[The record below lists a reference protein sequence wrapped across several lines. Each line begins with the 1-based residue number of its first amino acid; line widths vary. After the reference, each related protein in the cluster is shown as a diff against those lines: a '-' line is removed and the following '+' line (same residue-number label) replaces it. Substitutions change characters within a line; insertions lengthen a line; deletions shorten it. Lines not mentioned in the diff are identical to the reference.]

1 MTTKSKNAKQISK
14 ADKYKESN
22 THYFLTQFQ
31 TLLVAVFVTGMMQ
44 LSNHLSI
51 YLIYCCPTYF
61 LLMIAYYFIWW
72 RNNQV
77 YSPCFNICNFFMFI
91 ICLSVFYGVFFG
103 VFHTT
108 AKLEFQKVQNC
119 QVIGQYSGKSSYENY
134 SLLYV
139 NFEYEG
145 QQYLGQACAS
155 DQNQGKI
162 AQYMLPYAFYQKQRS
177 CIKNSTIYGDEIAQS
192 ALCNQYTA
200 VKIASWICIPFYYDL
215 KKFTQPQT
223 CYINFYG
230 ESDSKRNSLNRL
242 TLKEQYDFAL
252 VSFEKYAYFPQVDL
266 LCLVIFTYYTWL
278 LSLNSI
284 FQYSSYYIL
293 RTKKST
299 ISVAVVEVPK
309 EQIQIQQ
316 YDKPK
321 SFNQDEQDQ
330 VFQTSHTTD
339 TKSHTRNTFVTN
351 LCIMIFMR
359 KNLQQQFQN
368 DTKNLTDSAGKSLA
382 VSKLQLNSEPKMS
395 LSSMIMQSQN
405 SINENTCFD
414 QQNLHYDT
422 QSKIN
427 YISDGTDYNRQVP
440 NFINSEQKRNYE
452 RNQELEEN
460 IHRQAN
466 QTRYQSLFKRFLQ
479 RERFD
484 TTLSQS
490 IQNSI
495 FKSQQ
500 KDAEMNRIKEFLI
513 ASAQQD
519 QQESNQTTLTN
530 QNNLQ
535 NNMTLDE
542 KIIKISEKIEKEFE
556 KDLQTIQKSSQQLLQ
571 QQSQI
576 NTSSSASPSVYARS
590 QKNTNRRYQ
599 LEYNSQIHSSKQS
612 PKNTNYSQFE
622 SNEYSNVTRQST
634 NCQNEAAAAAI
645 TTNIDDDNK
654 YYSSIVKSD
663 NETSKSANQV
673 QQNENEKKIQQTKAS
688 KNEDR
693 IFNEILGRNSQYIAE
708 YEQNKVNKTKQ
719 INQSHDK
726 SLQEDTNFLNKN
738 TTNLEFSITKNN
750 ETDFL
755 TKRNSRPNSNR
766 LLQRSDLQ
774 VFAEIL
780 DNSYVNQNKIGI
792 ANSTSISNTNT
803 QINCKDS
810 NGQTTTLS
818 NNHNSSNIQIEKYT
832 GRSSPEQ
839 SLCKRKN
846 SRSSK
851 NSQFQTRE
859 NTNCMVSRQLS
870 PENYQIEQYKG
881 SHSNSQMSSQQ
892 EESNMSY
899 ANISK
904 NEVHCLKQ
912 ILMHDLNYNNIN
924 ISSLNQYDSKK
935 YQPNKECSQT
945 DNLSDVSSFNQQE
958 QTNQRAFDDYNEN
971 NDIQINQT
979 IQEVKQEEEE
989 DTIGNL
995 EKEELL
1001 QIQKNGNYSF
1011 YQNNV
1016 IQPSFRIS
1024 DSSNKKSVIT
1034 PLKQQTKS
1042 QSYYQKGES
1051 SDQEYDYEQIKME
1064 NKDSKKLHNSDLQD
1078 SSRETRLKKIQNTDY
1093 ESSCN
1098 DVSALSQLPKTQY
1111 SNVSQSHKKTNS
1123 HQKREKPFLTLEDE
1137 DDENQNCSKLDS
1149 KNQFYN
1155 KKQVKNLSQDNKENV
1170 NGFQEK
1176 NSNQG
1181 MKENTK
1187 QQIIE
1192 KKLLCEKY
1200 CQSQQQQQL
1209 YNLDRIMMDQNIDL
1223 INSNYNNQCK
1233 QIQSNFSDQ
1242 NQEYQKYYCE
1252 QSQFEQNQFYYPS
1265 SQQNQSYQF
1274 NFNQKSTNFLCQQD
1288 QNNQDQDNL
1297 ISYNNLLAYQQK
1309 ENANTNLHHHTRNK
1323 SDLTSNYAQIKSSY
1337 QQKRDYPS
1345 VRLSWNNISN
1355 QKERQSESN
1364 TNQEIYCYN
1373 DPANEIKQDQKEHIQ
1388 NILREKMQNRIDYY
1402 QNGNLQKL
1410 IIEKE
1415 KLALE
1420 LIQQNN
1426 VREAIKILDSFLKE
1440 YSDDIPTYDPHKVY
1454 MYYLLIECFYNSQRF
1469 IDLQRVCSLFYNQYS
1484 NFKFED
1490 SKILIYS
1497 FKIFNYYA
1505 SSIIEEESQQEK
1517 CIVILQKLLDLTR
1530 SHKNGLLDIETK
1542 RQQIQSQEEIEIV
1555 MKLVQCFMKLKD
1567 YKQAIKYL
1575 NEVIPILKNHQNTK
1589 ILIAFKRKAQCF
1601 TLLHQES
1608 EAEKQLDEAL
1618 KYSEL
1623 QFKIHK
1629 KEDFV
1634 TLSEIYEESAKLK
1647 SKQNNFVE
1655 SVEKLQHAI
1664 RILKNLDDYKYQER
1678 IALLLAEQGKFLV
1691 KIEEYQAASSNFLDA
1706 YNIIV
1711 QLKGK
1716 YCQSATDCLLSIAKI
1731 YYKQQKLNSSIEIYE
1746 AILQMYQKMNVKIY
1760 DIKYLKIILII
1771 LEQCLEAQINKK
1783 YELYEN
1789 KLKEII
1795 NEYKFKESCFI
1806 IANELG
1812 NLLRKF
1818 KLFDGSIYYYQ
1829 KAMQEIYPE
1838 LKLQD
1843 RTKAQLILVMCN
1855 LASSL
1860 SASQKFMQSL
1870 QIYEQALQ
1878 ESIRFH
1884 GNKSHQ
1890 TKQIIDSIQNI
1901 RSIVQKICQK

>member
-1 MTTKSKNAKQISK
+1 
-14 ADKYKESN
+14 
-22 THYFLTQFQ
+22 
-31 TLLVAVFVTGMMQ
+31 
-44 LSNHLSI
+44 
-51 YLIYCCPTYF
+51 
-61 LLMIAYYFIWW
+61 
-72 RNNQV
+72 
-77 YSPCFNICNFFMFI
+77 
-91 ICLSVFYGVFFG
+91 
-103 VFHTT
+103 
-108 AKLEFQKVQNC
+108 
-119 QVIGQYSGKSSYENY
+119 
-134 SLLYV
+134 
-139 NFEYEG
+139 
-145 QQYLGQACAS
+145 
-155 DQNQGKI
+155 
-162 AQYMLPYAFYQKQRS
+162 
-177 CIKNSTIYGDEIAQS
+177 
-192 ALCNQYTA
+192 
-200 VKIASWICIPFYYDL
+200 
-215 KKFTQPQT
+215 
-223 CYINFYG
+223 
-230 ESDSKRNSLNRL
+230 
-242 TLKEQYDFAL
+242 
-252 VSFEKYAYFPQVDL
+252 
-266 LCLVIFTYYTWL
+266 
-278 LSLNSI
+278 
-284 FQYSSYYIL
+284 
-293 RTKKST
+293 
-299 ISVAVVEVPK
+299 
-309 EQIQIQQ
+309 
-316 YDKPK
+316 
-321 SFNQDEQDQ
+321 
-330 VFQTSHTTD
+330 
-339 TKSHTRNTFVTN
+339 
-351 LCIMIFMR
+351 MIFMR

-368 DTKNLTDSAGKSLA
+368 DTKNLTDSAGKSMA
-382 VSKLQLNSEPKMS
+382 ISKLQLNSEPKMS

-490 IQNSI
+490 IQNSV

-571 QQSQI
+571 QQI

-599 LEYNSQIHSSKQS
+599 LEYNSQMHSSKQS

-622 SNEYSNVTRQST
+622 SNEYPVHSNITRQSI
-634 NCQNEAAAAAI
+634 NYQNEAISTATAAA
-645 TTNIDDDNK
+645 TVDDDNK

-663 NETSKSANQV
+663 NETSQINIQKLQK
-673 QQNENEKKIQQTKAS
+673 ENEKQIQQLKTS
-688 KNEDR
+688 KDEDR
-693 IFNEILGRNSQYIAE
+693 IFNEILGRNSQYFAE
-708 YEQNKVNKTKQ
+708 YEQNKVNKIKQ
-719 INQSHDK
+719 INQSHDR

-780 DNSYVNQNKIGI
+780 ENSYANQNKVGI
-792 ANSTSISNTNT
+792 VNSTSVSNTNT
-803 QINCKDS
+803 HVNCKDS
-810 NGQTTTLS
+810 IGQTTTLT
-818 NNHNSSNIQIEKYT
+818 NNHIPSNFQLEKCT
-832 GRSSPEQ
+832 GRSSPEH

-904 NEVHCLKQ
+904 NEVNCLKQ

-924 ISSLNQYDSKK
+924 GSSINQYD
-935 YQPNKECSQT
+935 NKRPQQNKDYNQT
-945 DNLSDVSSFNQQE
+945 DNVSDVSSVE
-958 QTNQRAFDDYNEN
+958 QANQRAFDGYHDSSDN
-971 NDIQINQT
+971 NGIQINQT

-995 EKEELL
+995 EKEESL

-1011 YQNNV
+1011 YQNNI

-1042 QSYYQKGES
+1042 LSYYQKGES
-1051 SDQEYDYEQIKME
+1051 SDQEYDYEQIKVD
-1064 NKDSKKLHNSDLQD
+1064 NKDSRKIHNSDLQD

-1098 DVSALSQLPKTQY
+1098 DISALSQLPKTQQ
-1111 SNVSQSHKKTNS
+1111 SNKSHSHKKINS
-1123 HQKREKPFLTLEDE
+1123 NQKREKPFLTLEDE
-1137 DDENQNCSKLDS
+1137 DDENQNDKQES
-1149 KNQFYN
+1149 KNQLYN
-1155 KKQVKNLSQDNKENV
+1155 QRQTKSFSQDNKENI
-1170 NGFQEK
+1170 NSFQEK
-1176 NSNQG
+1176 NSNQRI
-1181 MKENTK
+1181 KENAR
-1187 QQIIE
+1187 QLSIE
-1192 KKLLCEKY
+1192 KNFKGEQNDES
-1200 CQSQQQQQL
+1200 QSQCVNQNN
-1209 YNLDRIMMDQNIDL
+1209 NLN
-1223 INSNYNNQCK
+1223 NSNYEVTNQNNFQ
-1233 QIQSNFSDQ
+1233 DQ
-1242 NQEYQKYYCE
+1242 NQEYQKYCYY
-1252 QSQFEQNQFYYPS
+1252 QSQLENDQFYYPCS
-1265 SQQNQSYQF
+1265 HQRSNQCYQF
-1274 NFNQKSTNFLCQQD
+1274 NFNQKSTNLLSLQD
-1288 QNNQDQDNL
+1288 QNNQDQENL
-1297 ISYNNLLAYQQK
+1297 ISQNNQPAQLQK
-1309 ENANTNLHHHTRNK
+1309 ENSQINFHHHTRNK
-1323 SDLTSNYAQIKSSY
+1323 SDLNSHYTQTKSNYQK
-1337 QQKRDYPS
+1337 KRDYPS
-1345 VRLSWNNISN
+1345 VRLSWNNIST
-1355 QKERQSESN
+1355 QKERQNEGNLS
-1364 TNQEIYCYN
+1364 QDFYCYN
-1373 DPANEIKQDQKEHIQ
+1373 DIVTENKQDQKEHIQ
-1388 NILREKMQNRIDYY
+1388 NILKEKMQNRLDYY

-1415 KLALE
+1415 KLALN
-1420 LIQQNN
+1420 LIEQNN
-1426 VREAIKILDSFLKE
+1426 LREAIRILDSFLKE
-1440 YSDDIPTYDPHKVY
+1440 NSDDIPTYDPHKVY
-1454 MYYLLIECFYNSQRF
+1454 MYYLLIECLYNSQRL
-1469 IDLQRVCSLFYNQYS
+1469 IDLQRVCSLFYNQYT

-1490 SKILIYS
+1490 SKILTYC

-1505 SSIIEEESQQEK
+1505 SSILEEESQQEK

-1530 SHKNGLLDIETK
+1530 THKNGLLDVESK
-1542 RQQIQSQEEIEIV
+1542 KQQIQSQEEIEIV
-1555 MKLVQCFMKLKD
+1555 MKLVQCFMKIKD

-1575 NEVIPILKNHQNTK
+1575 NEIIPILKNHQNTK
-1589 ILIAFKRKAQCF
+1589 ILLAFKRKAQCF

-1623 QFKIHK
+1623 QFKIHR

-1634 TLSEIYEESAKLK
+1634 TLSEIYEESAKIK

-1664 RILKNLDDYKYQER
+1664 KILKNLDDYKYQER

-1706 YNIIV
+1706 YNIII

-1716 YCQSATDCLLSIAKI
+1716 YCQQATDCLLSIAKI
-1731 YYKQQKLNSSIEIYE
+1731 YYKQKKLNSSVEIYE
-1746 AILQMYQKMNVKIY
+1746 AVLQMYQKMSVKIY
-1760 DIKYLKIILII
+1760 DIKHLKIILII
-1771 LEQCLEAQINKK
+1771 LELCLEAQINEK

-1795 NEYKFKESCFI
+1795 NEYKNKESCFI
-1806 IANELG
+1806 IANEVG

-1818 KLFDGSIYYYQ
+1818 KLIDGSIYYYQ
-1829 KAMQEIYPE
+1829 KALQEIYPE

-1843 RTKAQLILVMCN
+1843 STKNQLILVMCN

-1860 SASQKFMQSL
+1860 SVSQKFVQSL
-1870 QIYEQALQ
+1870 QMYEQALQ
-1878 ESIRFH
+1878 ECIRFH
-1884 GNKSHQ
+1884 GKESHQ
-1890 TKQIIDSIQNI
+1890 TKQIIESIQNL
-1901 RSIVQKICQK
+1901 RSIIQKISQK